1 MMAAETNSTVGLN
14 EIEVWVEWVYPAA
27 QALLL
32 DLELNSPAFQDSEP
46 DPDPLPLPLPL
57 HLVAERRSS
66 APSFLLNF

>member
-46 DPDPLPLPLPL
+46 GPDPLPLPL

-66 APSFLLNF
+66 APSLLLNF